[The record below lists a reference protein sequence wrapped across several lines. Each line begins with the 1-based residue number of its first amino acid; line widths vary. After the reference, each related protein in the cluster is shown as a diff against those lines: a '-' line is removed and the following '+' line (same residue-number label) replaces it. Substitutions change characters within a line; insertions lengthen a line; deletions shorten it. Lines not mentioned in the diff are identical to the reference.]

1 MSGYTV
7 KHKGV
12 AFIFNVI
19 ITAICLAS
27 VLAYFVLPLWKVNVS
42 CTLTSEMFRS
52 ITGESGENEELM
64 KEIADELEKKPD
76 APQESAEKKP
86 ERKNDF
92 DNRRKLMYVLCGGY
106 LIYLAIK
113 MGRDYPGLAASG
125 VWSSDRIIAL
135 CGAIAFSIIGAA
147 LLVITAVRSVR
158 EWKQDAQNEQE
169 EHTDE

>member
-1 MSGYTV
+1 M
-7 KHKGV
+7 
-12 AFIFNVI
+12 
-19 ITAICLAS
+19 
-27 VLAYFVLPLWKVNVS
+27 
-42 CTLTSEMFRS
+42 
-52 ITGESGENEELM
+52 
-64 KEIADELEKKPD
+64 DELEKKPD

-135 CGAIAFSIIGAA
+135 CGAIAFSIIGA
-147 LLVITAVRSVR
+147 VRSVR

>member
-1 MSGYTV
+1 MDWLDWLLENIQGITWQMAV
-7 KHKGV
+7 MWVIGGV
-12 AFIFNVI
+12 
-19 ITAICLAS
+19 
-27 VLAYFVLPLWKVNVS
+27 
-42 CTLTSEMFRS
+42 
-52 ITGESGENEELM
+52 
-64 KEIADELEKKPD
+64 
-76 APQESAEKKP
+76 
-86 ERKNDF
+86 
-92 DNRRKLMYVLCGGY
+92 

>member
-1 MSGYTV
+1 M
-7 KHKGV
+7 
-12 AFIFNVI
+12 
-19 ITAICLAS
+19 
-27 VLAYFVLPLWKVNVS
+27 
-42 CTLTSEMFRS
+42 
-52 ITGESGENEELM
+52 
-64 KEIADELEKKPD
+64 DELEKKPD
-76 APQESAEKKP
+76 APQASAKKKP
-86 ERKNDF
+86 EQKNSF
-92 DNRRKLMYVLCGGY
+92 DNRKKLMYVLCGGY
-106 LIYLAIK
+106 LLYLALK

>member
-1 MSGYTV
+1 MIVWEAAIWTSWKKAGRAA
-7 KHKGV
+7 GV
-12 AFIFNVI
+12 
-19 ITAICLAS
+19 C
-27 VLAYFVLPLWKVNVS
+27 
-42 CTLTSEMFRS
+42 R
-52 ITGESGENEELM
+52 
-64 KEIADELEKKPD
+64 KE
-76 APQESAEKKP
+76 AET
-86 ERKNDF
+86 KNDF

-135 CGAIAFSIIGAA
+135 CGAITFSIIGAA

>member
-7 KHKGV
+7 KNKGV

-64 KEIADELEKKPD
+64 KEIADELEK
-76 APQESAEKKP
+76 S
-86 ERKNDF
+86 RST
-92 DNRRKLMYVLCGGY
+92 RRLTS
-106 LIYLAIK
+106 
-113 MGRDYPGLAASG
+113 R
-125 VWSSDRIIAL
+125 
-135 CGAIAFSIIGAA
+135 
-147 LLVITAVRSVR
+147 
-158 EWKQDAQNEQE
+158 
-169 EHTDE
+169 